1 MLTTEERKRHVVKSL
16 AYVGVASPALAEWEV
31 FGPEVLGLEVRQS
44 EHADVLQLR
53 MDDRHHRLAIHRGDR
68 NGLLYLGWDAGD
80 EDSLG
85 ACFEGLQRNG
95 LDARWGTD
103 EECQERQVLS
113 MVVTD
118 GPGGIRHE
126 IVSGQKVEPKSF
138 RSGRAISGFV
148 TGEQGMGHAVL
159 AVPNLKEAHAF
170 YTAGLGLRKSDEIST
185 FIDLVFYHC
194 NPRHHS
200 LALTEIPGARGLHHV
215 MLEVADID
223 DVGIAYDLCL
233 ERDIPISMTIGRHVN
248 DQMVSFYV
256 RSPSGFDIEYGW
268 GAVAVGPDW
277 SVAQYDRP
285 SIWGHKMIAQT
296 PPGAFEAVAP

>member
-1 MLTTEERKRHVVKSL
+1 MRTIEERTRHVVKSL

-31 FGPEVLGLEVRQS
+31 FGPEVLGMEVRPT

-85 ACFEGLQRNG
+85 ACFESLRSRG
-95 LDARWGTD
+95 LDGRWGTD
-103 EECQERQVLS
+103 EECGQRQVLS
-113 MVVTD
+113 MVVVE

-138 RSGRAISGFV
+138 RAGRAISGFV

-159 AVPNLKEAHAF
+159 AVPDLKAAHDF

-200 LALTEIPGARGLHHV
+200 LALTQIPGVRGLHHV

-233 ERDIPISMTIGRHVN
+233 EREIPISMTIGRHVN

-296 PPGAFEAVAP
+296 PPGAFEPVTP